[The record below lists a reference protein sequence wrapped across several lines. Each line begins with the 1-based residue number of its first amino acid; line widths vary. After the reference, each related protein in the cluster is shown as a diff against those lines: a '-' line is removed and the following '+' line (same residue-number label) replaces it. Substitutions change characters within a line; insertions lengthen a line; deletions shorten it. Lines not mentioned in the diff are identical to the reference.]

1 MKKEQQESERRF
13 PNCLRFTDGCDLG
26 KTSRKNCATCGW
38 DKDEDERR
46 KAIPLTLGPKGLHRK
61 VIHRPD
67 TEAKNTDGGPEHE
80 PDND

>member
-1 MKKEQQESERRF
+1 MKKEQEKTPLY
-13 PNCLRFTDGCDLG
+13 PNCLRSENGCG
-26 KTSRKNCATCGW
+26 RANREKCATCGW

-46 KAIPLTLGPKGLHRK
+46 KAIPLTLGTKGLRRK

-67 TEAKNTDGGPEHE
+67 AEAKNTDGGSEHE